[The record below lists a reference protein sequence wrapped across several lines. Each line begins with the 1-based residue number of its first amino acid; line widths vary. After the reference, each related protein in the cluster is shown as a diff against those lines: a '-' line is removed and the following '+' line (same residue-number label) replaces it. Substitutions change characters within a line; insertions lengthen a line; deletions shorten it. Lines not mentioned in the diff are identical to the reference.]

1 MFTQRLE
8 ASRVWQRRLLSLS
21 LSLSSRRLI
30 ILASLFSFP
39 ILSSSGLAA
48 PLDTFK
54 NQSFQ
59 ADLFTGSAGAEI
71 PIIVPPGAAGVAPKV
86 TLRYN
91 SGVVDDIEW
100 NDQADWTGLGWY
112 LDTGGFVVRDTKGTT
127 AISDDT
133 FKLVFGGDTHD
144 LISIGGS
151 SYRTKDETFLQVTF
165 NSGSDYWIVKTKD
178 GTTHRFG

>member
-8 ASRVWQRRLLSLS
+8 ASRVWQRRFFS

-54 NQSFQ
+54 NRSFQ

-100 NDQADWTGLGWY
+100 NDQADWTGCHCLPC
-112 LDTGGFVVRDTKGTT
+112 
-127 AISDDT
+127 S
-133 FKLVFGGDTHD
+133 
-144 LISIGGS
+144 
-151 SYRTKDETFLQVTF
+151 RTDRTDIL
-165 NSGSDYWIVKTKD
+165 
-178 GTTHRFG
+178 